1 VPDVEGGILPP
12 GIRVQI
18 GCDVRIFRA
27 PKITAVLSAGL
38 EGRLYGRQGCPPLQF
53 QLDKFFG
60 SAWLSAMKIPAFKPS
75 KRFVDGIKLPCLVAQ
90 IKNSELPGIATE
102 YRAQTRSNPYCDIY
116 LRGKDP
122 TKISAWQRQALEQL
136 FKKNGLTAAVSEGM
150 KQFEKIGGESIY
162 AEFDEAE
169 CLRVKKLGFAPYL
182 RIDDV
187 VIDEI
192 KQVVLISADSVVN
205 LLHEHGITIHWRKG
219 RWRFDD
225 GDPFN
230 DYTGTFE
237 ELEEK
242 KQQKKWEARWEAVF
256 PLPKKNAPFET
267 DISGL
272 LGTWR
277 YDAAETARVRK
288 DLGASKR
295 RIEEAFSSTSRTTGW
310 YYSPGNYKWLQN
322 GKTARQWEVTKYE
335 RKGNRYVIHT
345 KTNNAVDN
353 IRWCDGRIMM
363 SIWSDYVYTR
373 VKGSKRTGKKSA
385 G

>member
-1 VPDVEGGILPP
+1 
-12 GIRVQI
+12 
-18 GCDVRIFRA
+18 
-27 PKITAVLSAGL
+27 
-38 EGRLYGRQGCPPLQF
+38 
-53 QLDKFFG
+53 
-60 SAWLSAMKIPAFKPS
+60 MKIPEFKPS
-75 KRFVDGIKLPCLVAQ
+75 TRFVDGIKLPCLVAQ

-136 FKKNGLTAAVSEGM
+136 FKKNGLTAAVIEGM
-150 KQFEKIGGESIY
+150 RQFEKIGGESVY
-162 AEFDEAE
+162 AEFDEAQRE
-169 CLRVKKLGFAPYL
+169 RVKKLGFAPYL

-192 KQVVLISADSVVN
+192 KQVVFISADSEVN

-225 GDPFN
+225 GEPFD

-237 ELEEK
+237 EPEEK
-242 KQQKKWEARWEAVF
+242 KQQTKWQARWEAVF

-267 DISGL
+267 DISDL
-272 LGTWR
+272 FGTWR
-277 YDAAETARVRK
+277 YDADETARVRK
-288 DLGASKR
+288 ELGASKNE
-295 RIEEAFSSTSRTTGW
+295 IKEALSPWEGVRTQGW
-310 YYSPGNYKWLQN
+310 YYSPTTYKLLQN

-335 RKGNRYVIHT
+335 RKGNRYEIRT
-345 KTNNAVDN
+345 KTDNALNN
-353 IRWCDGRIMM
+353 ILWCDGKRVMTV
-363 SIWSDYVYTR
+363 WGKWVFTR
-373 VKGSKRTGKKSA
+373 VKGAKRKGKKSA